1 MIIGVLYSLLSCNPA
16 PGPHWARQPIR
27 TRRALLVPPLVG
39 PSHRDGNLLKRPSP
53 RLRNAT
59 GFTSTSMRR
68 APRRMRQEFW
78 RARAFPMISKRY
90 RLVASLP
97 HPRTGGSLP
106 TLRFRFFRKRV
117 RHVPQP
123 ADGAPGRK
131 NVVKNSGTTVKNST
145 VKNRKS
151 SVSYTITYFLLCFA
165 RQAWLLW
172 RFGVRQP
179 PKSGIQDPGS
189 SCWMADGC
197 TKLGR
202 EGAGTFQCP
211 RPFYIG
217 RSLTFPSRGT
227 FQCRGSGP
235 GKAPRH
241 ARKAYSKS
249 WAAAAQPGPD
259 PWH

>member
-1 MIIGVLYSLLSCNPA
+1 MPRRFCLEGGMLLRKTRPA
-16 PGPHWARQPIR
+16 RCALERVGRHCKNRWGLHELGERSFETIAARLGTGR
-27 TRRALLVPPLVG
+27 TAVNLESRWKAL
-39 PSHRDGNLLKRPSP
+39 KKKASP
-53 RLRNAT
+53 RP
-59 GFTSTSMRR
+59 R
-68 APRRMRQEFW
+68 APPAEVSPEAP
-78 RARAFPMISKRY
+78 RAEA
-90 RLVASLP
+90 LASAPPPAL
-97 HPRTGGSLP
+97 SL
-106 TLRFRFFRKRV
+106 
-117 RHVPQP
+117 
-123 ADGAPGRK
+123 RK

-197 TKLGR
+197 TKFGR

-217 RSLTFPSRGT
+217 RNLTFPSRGT

>member
-1 MIIGVLYSLLSCNPA
+1 MPA
-16 PGPHWARQPIR
+16 G
-27 TRRALLVPPLVG
+27 TC
-39 PSHRDGNLLKRPSP
+39 
-53 RLRNAT
+53 
-59 GFTSTSMRR
+59 
-68 APRRMRQEFW
+68 
-78 RARAFPMISKRY
+78 
-90 RLVASLP
+90 
-97 HPRTGGSLP
+97 
-106 TLRFRFFRKRV
+106 
-117 RHVPQP
+117 
-123 ADGAPGRK
+123 RK

-151 SVSYTITYFLLCFA
+151 SVSYTITYFLPCFA

-179 PKSGIQDPGS
+179 PESGIQDPGS

-197 TKLGR
+197 TKFGR

-211 RPFYIG
+211 RPFYVG
-217 RSLTFPSRGT
+217 RNLTFPSRGT

-241 ARKAYSKS
+241 ARMAYSKS

>member
-1 MIIGVLYSLLSCNPA
+1 MGERSFETIA
-16 PGPHWARQPIR
+16 ARLGTGR
-27 TRRALLVPPLVG
+27 TAVNLESRWKAL
-39 PSHRDGNLLKRPSP
+39 KKKASP
-53 RLRNAT
+53 RP
-59 GFTSTSMRR
+59 R
-68 APRRMRQEFW
+68 APPAEVSPEAP
-78 RARAFPMISKRY
+78 RAEA
-90 RLVASLP
+90 LASAPPPAL
-97 HPRTGGSLP
+97 SL
-106 TLRFRFFRKRV
+106 
-117 RHVPQP
+117 
-123 ADGAPGRK
+123 RK

-197 TKLGR
+197 TKFGR

-211 RPFYIG
+211 RPFYVG
-217 RSLTFPSRGT
+217 RNLTFPSRGT

>member
-1 MIIGVLYSLLSCNPA
+1 MLVAQNSLGPVCPVPLTVRGRERAWPPLLRLSTCVRRPQL
-16 PGPHWARQPIR
+16 ARPR
-27 TRRALLVPPLVG
+27 PTRR
-39 PSHRDGNLLKRPSP
+39 
-53 RLRNAT
+53 
-59 GFTSTSMRR
+59 
-68 APRRMRQEFW
+68 RQRW
-78 RARAFPMISKRY
+78 
-90 RLVASLP
+90 
-97 HPRTGGSLP
+97 
-106 TLRFRFFRKRV
+106 
-117 RHVPQP
+117 
-123 ADGAPGRK
+123 K

-197 TKLGR
+197 TKFGR

-211 RPFYIG
+211 RPFYVG
-217 RSLTFPSRGT
+217 RNLTFPSRGT

>member
-1 MIIGVLYSLLSCNPA
+1 MRATRESILLSIGRWLLTTATAVLIERASLDRHRSLQCLGNNRWRHSP
-16 PGPHWARQPIR
+16 
-27 TRRALLVPPLVG
+27 RALL
-39 PSHRDGNLLKRPSP
+39 P
-53 RLRNAT
+53 RIHDFGLESDIKTYRCVVVI
-59 GFTSTSMRR
+59 ST
-68 APRRMRQEFW
+68 Q
-78 RARAFPMISKRY
+78 RARLSS
-90 RLVASLP
+90 LTVASL
-97 HPRTGGSLP
+97 HATSSIAAASRPRSSTYMY
-106 TLRFRFFRKRV
+106 V
-117 RHVPQP
+117 HHV
-123 ADGAPGRK
+123 DGARK

-211 RPFYIG
+211 RPFYVG
-217 RSLTFPSRGT
+217 RNLTFPSRGT

>member
-1 MIIGVLYSLLSCNPA
+1 MPA
-16 PGPHWARQPIR
+16 G
-27 TRRALLVPPLVG
+27 TC
-39 PSHRDGNLLKRPSP
+39 
-53 RLRNAT
+53 
-59 GFTSTSMRR
+59 
-68 APRRMRQEFW
+68 
-78 RARAFPMISKRY
+78 
-90 RLVASLP
+90 
-97 HPRTGGSLP
+97 
-106 TLRFRFFRKRV
+106 
-117 RHVPQP
+117 
-123 ADGAPGRK
+123 RK

-179 PKSGIQDPGS
+179 PESGIQDPGS

-197 TKLGR
+197 TKFGR

-211 RPFYIG
+211 RPFYVG
-217 RSLTFPSRGT
+217 RNLTFPSRGT

-241 ARKAYSKS
+241 ARMAYSKS

>member
-1 MIIGVLYSLLSCNPA
+1 MI
-16 PGPHWARQPIR
+16 
-27 TRRALLVPPLVG
+27 
-39 PSHRDGNLLKRPSP
+39 
-53 RLRNAT
+53 
-59 GFTSTSMRR
+59 
-68 APRRMRQEFW
+68 PRRGL
-78 RARAFPMISKRY
+78 RAVRSRWSLRPEIDVSLRA
-90 RLVASLP
+90 ASI
-97 HPRTGGSLP
+97 PR
-106 TLRFRFFRKRV
+106 
-117 RHVPQP
+117 VPVKYP
-123 ADGAPGRK
+123 WK

-217 RSLTFPSRGT
+217 RNLTFPSRGT
-227 FQCRGSGP
+227 FRCRGSGP